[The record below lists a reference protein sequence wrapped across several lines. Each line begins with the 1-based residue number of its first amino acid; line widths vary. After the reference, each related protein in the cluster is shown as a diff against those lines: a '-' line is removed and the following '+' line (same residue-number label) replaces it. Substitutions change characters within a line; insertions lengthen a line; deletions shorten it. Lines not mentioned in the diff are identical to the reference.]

1 MNNRSLQ
8 GFTLSE
14 LLVSLAVLGLIAAF
28 AIPKVLTA
36 VGQSSARAI
45 GSELIAMISESYES
59 VKAQSNGVV
68 ARSTS
73 ADVLTDRMNYVTKT
87 GSSTTPILTLQN
99 GATIT
104 YNVADTFANG
114 TTGVVGFNIDPDGS
128 VANNGP
134 VSVYLG
140 GDGRV
145 WLAHTAYRSGTG
157 TSPSIFSGTTGL
169 GAQYGVAA
177 DTNNIAA
184 TAIAPGNTAGADTTW
199 APN

>member
-45 GSELIAMISESYES
+45 GSELMATVSEAYES

-68 ARSTS
+68 PRSTS
-73 ADVLTDRMNYVTKT
+73 ADNLTDRMNYVTKT
-87 GSSTTPILTLQN
+87 GTSATPILTLQN

-114 TTGVVGFNIDPDGS
+114 TTGVVGFNIDPDGAT
-128 VANNGP
+128 ANAGP
-134 VSVYLG
+134 ISIYLG
-140 GDGRV
+140 GDGR
-145 WLAHTAYRSGTG
+145 LFAAYTNYKAGTG
-157 TSPSIFSGTTGL
+157 TAAASPFFGTTGL
-169 GAQYGVAA
+169 AAQYGVAA

-184 TAIAPGNTAGADTTW
+184 TPIGLGNTAGSDTTW
-199 APN
+199 AP